1 MLCVRTC
8 ISSED
13 VRAAVVGKS
22 RIMAEHIRKLS
33 SVQGKGLFRKVLEFC
48 LGLAKKLGFVTRES
62 DDGSYGVCETGEGE
76 KTYII
81 NIHLGK
87 RKAEDERES
96 SVVND
101 YAGPAVCILYSLS
114 ICRELSGRIPFRIQV
129 CFLPEDD
136 GFLDCCIPAAGK
148 LKETVSG
155 NDVNLVLLEQSFPK
169 DESKTRSN
177 CVLHTDSEFK
187 ALQIAEEAANYSQQ
201 MGIFL
206 VPAAEGDL
214 VRIDSIGG
222 TDRKWSEPWSAS
234 DATVQLSDF
243 LATLP
248 LRKDGFRHH
257 TFTVL
262 NTESDSASMIYA
274 MRDSV
279 CELTGKGEIWRSY
292 YDLSHFLLTRKPGEQ
307 PLNDENL
314 SGVEETINWSMVYV
328 GAFLRLAGRYKEN

>member
-33 SVQGKGLFRKVLEFC
+33 SVQGKGLFRNVLEFC

-148 LKETVSG
+148 LSSLFLRMRAKPGATVFSIRIL
-155 NDVNLVLLEQSFPK
+155 N
-169 DESKTRSN
+169 SKRFRS
-177 CVLHTDSEFK
+177 LKKPLIIPSRWE
-187 ALQIAEEAANYSQQ
+187 
-201 MGIFL
+201 
-206 VPAAEGDL
+206 
-214 VRIDSIGG
+214 
-222 TDRKWSEPWSAS
+222 SAS
-234 DATVQLSDF
+234 S
-243 LATLP
+243 P
-248 LRKDGFRHH
+248 LQR
-257 TFTVL
+257 
-262 NTESDSASMIYA
+262 AI
-274 MRDSV
+274 
-279 CELTGKGEIWRSY
+279 
-292 YDLSHFLLTRKPGEQ
+292 
-307 PLNDENL
+307 L
-314 SGVEETINWSMVYV
+314 SGSIPSVERTENGLNP
-328 GAFLRLAGRYKEN
+328 GALPMQQFS